1 MREGCPAFE
10 KTVKSAEQ
18 YARKN
23 GLFDRMQGGV
33 LVAYSGGADSTLLLY
48 AAVEWGKTYG
58 FSVFAS
64 HVHHGIRGEAADGDL
79 SHCEEV
85 CRALSVPLSVW
96 KADVPRLAKEK
107 GLSLEACAREVRYAF
122 LREEAKRRGASVIL
136 VAHNASD
143 QAETVLFHLL
153 RGSGLRGLCGISP
166 WRDGVARPLLSLSSE
181 EIRSALKEAEIPFV
195 VDRTNFETD
204 ATRNYLRHE
213 VMPRLETVVSDP
225 TRAICRAAENLQGD
239 REFLEEEAAHLA
251 EKAVFGDTLVRSA
264 LREAPRAIAVR
275 VLSSFFE
282 ERLPLAKY
290 PEKVHLEQIMDLL
303 ASDRPNFLLD
313 LPGGA
318 RMYCDRDRL
327 GLISEDGEAEE
338 FSVPLRFGENV
349 LPDGGILYIGDENNK
364 DAVETKNIYKLFIQA
379 KLSSATIKNGCVAR
393 SRRPSDSYRVGGHRH
408 SVKKLLNEA
417 KVPLLLRWRLPILED
432 CEGIVW
438 IPFLKVRD
446 GEGKTDSVT
455 VSYFMK

>member
-1 MREGCPAFE
+1 
-10 KTVKSAEQ
+10 
-18 YARKN
+18 
-23 GLFDRMQGGV
+23 
-33 LVAYSGGADSTLLLY
+33 
-48 AAVEWGKTYG
+48 
-58 FSVFAS
+58 
-64 HVHHGIRGEAADGDL
+64 
-79 SHCEEV
+79 
-85 CRALSVPLSVW
+85 
-96 KADVPRLAKEK
+96 
-107 GLSLEACAREVRYAF
+107 
-122 LREEAKRRGASVIL
+122 
-136 VAHNASD
+136 
-143 QAETVLFHLL
+143 
-153 RGSGLRGLCGISP
+153 
-166 WRDGVARPLLSLSSE
+166 
-181 EIRSALKEAEIPFV
+181 
-195 VDRTNFETD
+195 
-204 ATRNYLRHE
+204 
-213 VMPRLETVVSDP
+213 
-225 TRAICRAAENLQGD
+225 
-239 REFLEEEAAHLA
+239 
-251 EKAVFGDTLVRSA
+251 
-264 LREAPRAIAVR
+264 
-275 VLSSFFE
+275 
-282 ERLPLAKY
+282 
-290 PEKVHLEQIMDLL
+290 MDLL

-432 CEGIVW
+432 REGIVW
-438 IPFLKVRD
+438 IPFLKTRD